1 MTRRFPLGVRWWA
14 LGIAVA
20 GAWAL
25 ALAAIA
31 APLLEAHRLPLA
43 EPLYG
48 LLRHFCHQ
56 RPSRSWFLLGSNLAL
71 CARAFS
77 LYATVALAGTFLLA
91 SARARAALGGLPLGA
106 APLLA
111 APIVVDGAGQLAGL
125 WLSTNPLRAVTACLG
140 GLAALRLILPSAPDR
155 SPTAPGRA
163 PALRRA
169 VAALVV
175 ASLLLASPA
184 AGQGAGGVAGRVG
197 LKAGTPVFL
206 VFPTPVSSE
215 SVAEG
220 QNVSLRVIR
229 EVRVDGVTVIASGAS
244 ATARVDRVRRPAGWG
259 SPGAL
264 TVFVSDVET
273 VDGQNVP
280 LRATQ
285 EAVGQDKQTGAAVT
299 GIIAGLLCLPSA
311 LWGFA
316 ISGDEGRIAAGTEV
330 KAFTEAD
337 ALVAVDAPRARA
349 R

>member
-1 MTRRFPLGVRWWA
+1 MTRTFPLGVRWWA
-14 LGIAVA
+14 LGIAVT
-20 GAWAL
+20 GAWAV

-31 APLLEAHRLPLA
+31 APLLEAHRSPLA
-43 EPLYG
+43 EPLYRV
-48 LLRHFCHQ
+48 LRHFCHQ
-56 RPSRSWFLLGSNLAL
+56 RPSRSWFLLGSNLGL

-77 LYATVALAGTFLLA
+77 LYATVALAGALLLA
-91 SARARAALGGLPLGA
+91 SARVRATLGRLPLGA
-106 APLLA
+106 APLGA
-111 APIVVDGAGQLAGL
+111 APLVVDGTGQLAGL
-125 WLSTNPLRAVTACLG
+125 WLSTNPLRAATACLG
-140 GLAALRLILPSAPDR
+140 GLAALRLILPPAPR
-155 SPTAPGRA
+155 RAPTAPGRA
-163 PALRRA
+163 PAMRRA
-169 VAALVV
+169 VAALAI

-184 AGQGAGGVAGRVG
+184 AGQGTGGAAGRVG

-206 VFPTPVSSE
+206 VFPDPVSSE

-229 EVRVDGVTVIASGAS
+229 EVRVDGVTVIASGAR
-244 ATARVDRVRRPAGWG
+244 ATARVDRVRRAAGWG

-285 EAVGQDKQTGAAVT
+285 EAVGQDKQTSAAVT
-299 GIIAGLLCLPSA
+299 GIIGGVLCLPSA

-316 ISGDEGRIAAGTEV
+316 ISGDEGRIAAGTEL
-330 KAFTEAD
+330 KAFTEAE
-337 ALVAVDAPRARA
+337 ALVAIEGPRARA